1 MTGQRWVAGGELA
14 AHLQPGATL
23 QVARGSALWAVSHW
37 SEGRIWHLCRKP
49 AGKGGLQIES

>member
-1 MTGQRWVAGGELA
+1 MAGGELA